1 MRCNGLHCE
10 GCGHGG
16 GAAGAVIALLVII
29 ALALRKAWPAIVSA
43 VEIAAWTVAGVTGAA
58 IVITGGVLAVRAVR
72 RRRAR
77 RMLVYQPGAVVWVV
91 DEVQQMTRPLPAGE
105 RPVFGKTMPAGT
117 GLGRPAFGEIERPR
131 PQPSRWP
138 LPGWSIGGDG
148 DESRPR

>member
-58 IVITGGVLAVRAVR
+58 IVITAGVLTTRAVR

-77 RMLVYQPGAVVWVV
+77 RALVYRHGQPFVVVV
-91 DEVQQMTRPLPAGE
+91 DEAQTWFAHQVPAAGAARVRRDRATFHAVAPLAGH
-105 RPVFGKTMPAGT
+105 RLAARRRGT
-117 GLGRPAFGEIERPR
+117 ASADRG
-131 PQPSRWP
+131 
-138 LPGWSIGGDG
+138 
-148 DESRPR
+148 

>member
-29 ALALRKAWPAIVSA
+29 ALALRKSWPAIVSA

-58 IVITGGVLAVRAVR
+58 IVITAGVLTTRAVR

-77 RMLVYQPGAVVWVV
+77 RALVYRHGQPFVVFV
-91 DEVQQMTRPLPAGE
+91 DEAQTWFAQQVPA
-105 RPVFGKTMPAGT
+105 A
-117 GLGRPAFGEIERPR
+117 GRPASGEIEPPFTPSPRWPVTGWRPDGRELRPR
-131 PQPSRWP
+131 
-138 LPGWSIGGDG
+138 IGGDG
-148 DESRPR
+148 DERRPR

>member
-43 VEIAAWTVAGVTGAA
+43 VEITAWTVAGVTGAA
-58 IVITGGVLAVRAVR
+58 IVITGGVLTARALR

-77 RMLVYQPGAVVWVV
+77 RALVYRPGQPFVVVV
-91 DEVQQMTRPLPAGE
+91 DEVQSLFTQQFPPS
-105 RPVFGKTMPAGT
+105 
-117 GLGRPAFGEIERPR
+117 GRPASGQIEP
-131 PQPSRWP
+131 PSAQSPRWP
-138 LPGWSIGGDG
+138 VTGWWYDGEQLRPWIGGDG
-148 DESRPR
+148 DERPR